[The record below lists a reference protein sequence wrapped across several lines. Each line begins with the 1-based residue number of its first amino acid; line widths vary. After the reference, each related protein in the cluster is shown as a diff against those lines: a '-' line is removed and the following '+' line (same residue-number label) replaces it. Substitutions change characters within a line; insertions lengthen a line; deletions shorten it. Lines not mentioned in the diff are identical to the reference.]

1 MPENIFFILTYIVFG
16 FSFLPALLILIWSN
30 KRSSFEPNIKIIS
43 VIELVTNLSN
53 LFLYHLGLGY
63 LKQQYFIYSILQVFC
78 WIFLLNINRLSKTVT
93 WILISLSLTI
103 FFISVYCDL
112 SILSPIYSRL
122 IQLLLGIY
130 LLKIEIKKNLNVHK
144 KSGFLIAI
152 ALIIYSVSS
161 INILIFD
168 SLISK
173 MNVSNFNY
181 IWSTHQ
187 FAALIYYVLLSIS
200 LWKSQKI

>member
-1 MPENIFFILTYIVFG
+1 MPENIFFLITYIVFG
-16 FSFLPALLILIWSN
+16 FSFLPALLILLRPN
-30 KRSSFEPNIKIIS
+30 KRSYFESNIKIIS
-43 VIELVTNLSN
+43 IVELVTNLSN
-53 LFLYHLGLGY
+53 LSLYHLGLGH

-78 WIFLLNINRLSKTVT
+78 WIFLLRINRLSKPVT

-103 FFISVYCDL
+103 FFISFYFDL
-112 SILSPIYSRL
+112 SILSPIYSRMV
-122 IQLLLGIY
+122 QLLLGIY
-130 LLKIEIKKNLNVHK
+130 LLKIEMKKNLNVHK
-144 KSGFLIAI
+144 KSGFLVAI

-168 SLISK
+168 SFISI

-187 FAALIYYVLLSIS
+187 FAALFYYVLLSIS
-200 LWKSQKI
+200 IWKSQKI